1 MDQDILVIHQHR
13 LMLDMLEHGLQK
25 QLPELTVATQ
35 LFIDTAQTT
44 QKLKIILIEIEQL
57 NKVAFKNLE
66 PLIKQ
71 YPGARIVVL
80 GSHPL
85 PEALLARGVHTIMDL
100 NQSLDDTMQR
110 VSEIISGRGRGRG
123 IMVSKDPANPPC
135 SVFSRLSERER
146 EVLRALCSG
155 QKSVTIATKMDIS
168 PQTVHSY
175 ISRIC
180 TKLEV
185 DTRQE
190 SVFLGMRHY
199 EELQAL

>member
-1 MDQDILVIHQHR
+1 
-13 LMLDMLEHGLQK
+13 
-25 QLPELTVATQ
+25 
-35 LFIDTAQTT
+35 
-44 QKLKIILIEIEQL
+44 
-57 NKVAFKNLE
+57 
-66 PLIKQ
+66 
-71 YPGARIVVL
+71 L

-110 VSEIISGRGRGRG
+110 VSEIISGRGRG